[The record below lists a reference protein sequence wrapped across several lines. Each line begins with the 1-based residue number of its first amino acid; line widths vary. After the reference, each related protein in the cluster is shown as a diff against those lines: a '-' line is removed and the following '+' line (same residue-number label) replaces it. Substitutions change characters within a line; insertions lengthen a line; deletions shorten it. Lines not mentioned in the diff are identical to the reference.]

1 MNRIAIVGVP
11 GSGKSTLAAT
21 LARQHGLPVM
31 HTDDLRGDSW
41 SLQGTRT
48 AGLLNQPGDWIIE
61 GVTVARGL
69 RKWLKANPAP
79 NKPVETAV
87 IMRTPYSGQS
97 KGRARLGKGVLTV
110 LEEIL
115 PDLRRRGVKIIEKG

>member
-1 MNRIAIVGVP
+1 MKRIAIVGVP
-11 GSGKSTLAAT
+11 GSGKTTYAT
-21 LARQHGLPVM
+21 KLSVQYALPVM

-41 SLQGTRT
+41 SLQGTHT
-48 AGLLNQPGDWIIE
+48 AQLLNQPGGWIIE

-87 IMRTPYSGQS
+87 IMRTPYSQQS

-115 PDLRRRGVKIIEKG
+115 PDLRRRGVKLIEKG